1 MSQIGGV
8 SVVLALESVS
18 DITVFISYLIG
29 IACVCDTNTP
39 AFALPVSNSTYF
51 CSVQSHYYAKYYWY
65 AGLTI
70 GNSAKKIW

>member
-39 AFALPVSNSTYF
+39 LLPCRLVIVLI
-51 CSVQSHYYAKYYWY
+51 SVPVNPIIMLNITDK
-65 AGLTI
+65 LV
-70 GNSAKKIW
+70 

>member
-8 SVVLALESVS
+8 SVVLARESVS

-51 CSVQSHYYAKYYWY
+51 CSGQSHYYAKYY
-65 AGLTI
+65 
-70 GNSAKKIW
+70 

>member
-1 MSQIGGV
+1 MAKIGGV

-18 DITVFISYLIG
+18 DITVFISCLIG

-51 CSVQSHYYAKYYWY
+51 CSGQSHYYAKYY
-65 AGLTI
+65 
-70 GNSAKKIW
+70 